1 MRRTLSSVLLLAPA
15 LLGAGAA
22 AAASSSSTAPA
33 ALADCLYKNTGS
45 AERTVFMQWAYVTLG
60 KTDAAK
66 AVAAIPSAKTKQVE
80 TQAQAA
86 LTKVVLKSCPKEAMN
101 VLLADP
107 RKGLQTTLVALA
119 EKLVA
124 AEIEKRTTPVLNLTI
139 TDLLRR

>member
-1 MRRTLSSVLLLAPA
+1 MRRTLHSVLILAPV

-22 AAASSSSTAPA
+22 EAASTSAAPA
-33 ALADCLYKNTGS
+33 ALADCLYKNTTAS
-45 AERTVFMQWAYVTLG
+45 DRTVFLQWAYVALG

-66 AVAAIPSAKTKQVE
+66 AVAAIPAAKTKQVE
-80 TQAQAA
+80 TKAQAA

-107 RKGLQTTLVALA
+107 KNGLQTTLVALA
-119 EKLVA
+119 EKLVS
-124 AEIEKRTTPVLNLTI
+124 AEIEKRATPLLNLTI

>member
-1 MRRTLSSVLLLAPA
+1 M
-15 LLGAGAA
+15 
-22 AAASSSSTAPA
+22 
-33 ALADCLYKNTGS
+33 
-45 AERTVFMQWAYVTLG
+45 AYVTLG

-86 LTKVVLKSCPKEAMN
+86 LTKVVLKSCAKEAMN

-107 RKGLQTTLVALA
+107 RNGLQTTLVALA

-124 AEIEKRTTPVLNLTI
+124 AEIEKRTTPLLNLTI